1 MSYNPTMLKIALINF
16 LATLSQTVAG
26 FGAPLINMPFMID
39 WLGIHI
45 ATPVSSFVGL
55 ITSIIVLFYY
65 REDFSLRSVS
75 NLLIPSILGV
85 PIGVYALSALD
96 VGVVQIILGI
106 LVVGFALYSLFSPS
120 IPTLKDYRWAYLFGF
135 IAGIT
140 GGAFNISGPIIVI
153 YAAFRGWPPGEFR
166 SNLQGYFLVTNI
178 SILIFHWVDG
188 NLTPI
193 FWQAS
198 LWAIPGMLLAV
209 IFGIYLG
216 KWINVKRFRQLILVL
231 LIVSGVRLII

>member
-1 MSYNPTMLKIALINF
+1 MPYNPFMLKIALLNF

-39 WLGIHI
+39 WLGVHV

-55 ITSIIVLFYY
+55 ITSIIVLFHY
-65 REDFSLRSVS
+65 REDFSLRSVA

-85 PIGVYALSALD
+85 PVGVYALSALD
-96 VGVVQIILGI
+96 VGLVQIILGV
-106 LVVGFALYSLFSPS
+106 LVVGFALYSIFTPNM
-120 IPTLKDYRWAYLFGF
+120 PTLENPRWAYLFGF
-135 IAGIT
+135 VSGVT

-153 YAAFRGWPPGEFR
+153 YAAFRGWKPEEFR
-166 SNLQGYFLVTNI
+166 SNLQGFFLVTNI
-178 SILIFHWVDG
+178 IILLSHWADG
-188 NLTPI
+188 NLTPV

-209 IFGIYLG
+209 VFGIFLG
-216 KWINVKRFRQLILVL
+216 KWINVKRFRQLILLL
-231 LIVSGVRLII
+231 LIISGIRLII